1 MKKEDIGKLVNP
13 TYFKGITGSLRYL
26 TSTGPNIIY
35 GVGII
40 SQFMEKPYQ
49 SHLQVTKRILRYV
62 SGTHDHEIFYPYLNN
77 FSLVGY
83 TDSDYKGDV
92 ETGKSIIGYVFLS
105 WNISILM
112 AINET
117 ISCSIINYRS

>member
-1 MKKEDIGKLVNP
+1 MKKEDTRKLINL
-13 TYFKGITGSLRYL
+13 TYFKSIVGSLHYL
-26 TSTGPNIIY
+26 TSTRPYIVY
-35 GVGII
+35 EVGII
-40 SQFMEKPYQ
+40 SRFMEKPNE

-62 SGTHDHEIFYPYLNN
+62 SGTHDHEIFYPYFNN

-83 TDSDYKGDV
+83 TDNDNKGDV
-92 ETGKSIIGYVFLS
+92 ETGKSITGYVFLS

>member
-1 MKKEDIGKLVNP
+1 MESSSAICTPIVEWLKMKNEDIGELVNP

-49 SHLQVTKRILRYV
+49 SHLQATKRI
-62 SGTHDHEIFYPYLNN
+62 
-77 FSLVGY
+77 
-83 TDSDYKGDV
+83 
-92 ETGKSIIGYVFLS
+92 
-105 WNISILM
+105 
-112 AINET
+112 
-117 ISCSIINYRS
+117 